1 MAVDDG
7 VAPHGRPCTAMQMAL
22 YGTALGSLT
31 PDGRL
36 CIMAAAPD

>member
-1 MAVDDG
+1 
-7 VAPHGRPCTAMQMAL
+7 MAL